1 MNISDDPKSVKV
13 SIRFTDQEIEYLEKK
28 ALDSNCIWNK
38 NPCISQ
44 FIRLC
49 VLNEG
54 KVYIYKEFKPILM
67 QIRKIGTNLNYY
79 AGYPAV
85 RCQQIR
91 TVSDHLPANAV
102 DRAELNQRRH
112 LAFVIRTHQNVAGAA
127 DLKGG
132 VIFHQR
138 VQNILALQILT

>member
-67 QIRKIGTNLNYY
+67 QIRKIGTNLN
-79 AGYPAV
+79 
-85 RCQQIR
+85 QIAK
-91 TVSDHLPANAV
+91 LANMHKIEEVYLRSARKNWPKSSKCWKEYQSNCPIIV
-102 DRAELNQRRH
+102 LR
-112 LAFVIRTHQNVAGAA
+112 QN
-127 DLKGG
+127 DE
-132 VIFHQR
+132 R
-138 VQNILALQILT
+138 

>member
-13 SIRFTDQEIEYLEKK
+13 SIRFTDEEIEYLEKK

-67 QIRKIGTNLNYY
+67 QIRKIGTNLNQIAKLANMHKIEEVYLQE
-79 AGYPAV
+79 
-85 RCQQIR
+85 CQKELAEIVKMLERISKQ
-91 TVSDHLPANAV
+91 LPNN
-102 DRAELNQRRH
+102 RAK
-112 LAFVIRTHQNVAGAA
+112 T
-127 DLKGG
+127 K
-132 VIFHQR
+132 
-138 VQNILALQILT
+138 

>member
-38 NPCISQ
+38 KPCVSK

-54 KVYIYKEFKPILM
+54 KVYIFKEFKPILM
-67 QIRKIGTNLNYY
+67 QIRKIGTNLANMHKIEEVYLQE
-79 AGYPAV
+79 
-85 RCQQIR
+85 CQKELAEIVKMLERISKQ
-91 TVSDHLPANAV
+91 LPNN
-102 DRAELNQRRH
+102 RAK
-112 LAFVIRTHQNVAGAA
+112 T
-127 DLKGG
+127 K
-132 VIFHQR
+132 
-138 VQNILALQILT
+138 

>member
-67 QIRKIGTNLNYY
+67 QIRKIGTNLNQIAKLANMHKIEEVYLQE
-79 AGYPAV
+79 
-85 RCQQIR
+85 CQKELAEIVKMLERISKQQ
-91 TVSDHLPANAV
+91 PNN
-102 DRAELNQRRH
+102 RAK
-112 LAFVIRTHQNVAGAA
+112 T
-127 DLKGG
+127 K
-132 VIFHQR
+132 
-138 VQNILALQILT
+138 